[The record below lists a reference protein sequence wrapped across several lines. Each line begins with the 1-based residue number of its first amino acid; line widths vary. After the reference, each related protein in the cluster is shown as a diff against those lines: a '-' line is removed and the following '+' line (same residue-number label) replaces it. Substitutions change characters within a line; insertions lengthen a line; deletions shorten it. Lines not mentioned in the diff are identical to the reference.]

1 MTDETFDTDNE
12 NDDELYIVGLGT
24 SAGGLEALERFF
36 KQMPVNPRIAFCVVQ
51 HLSPDYKSHMVE
63 LLSKYTPITVQQAT
77 DGVEVKGGNIY
88 LLPPKKNMT
97 IFKNKLYLVDY
108 DRSHGLN
115 LPIDIL
121 FESLAKNSQSRAIAC
136 ILSGTGSDGTRGI
149 RAIKEYGGI
158 VLTQDD
164 SAKFDGMPRSAIA
177 THLVDYTTA
186 PEGMTEIIL
195 RYIAHPHPMNTIQ
208 QPPASEHEDRIDK
221 VLAIL
226 HDQNNMDFT
235 GYKLNTLIRRIERRM
250 SLFEIS
256 DLRDYITYLER
267 SANERRILV
276 KEFLIGVTRFLR
288 DTEAFDYMRTEIIP
302 ALLKDRARRD
312 QVRVWVPACSTGEE
326 AYSLAILFQDY
337 MEHTGH
343 FVDVKIFATDIDRD
357 ALNTAG
363 IGIFPESVLAD
374 IPEHYLE
381 RYFVREGDNY
391 QILRAIRGM
400 VVFAYQNLISD
411 PPFSRIDLVSCR
423 NVLIYLTPKVQNR
436 ILSTFQFSLKRD
448 GYLFLGSSE
457 SLGDRGADFTIK
469 SAKWKIYQYIGNYR
483 PTIPQTDTPQR
494 RPIIPREP
502 LPEKPATTAATGRGQ
517 SDPVLQ
523 SIVEQVLPPA
533 IVINPDMQL
542 IHAFGDVAQYLRPP
556 HGYQVNLNVLN
567 MLPEEL
573 VTPLS
578 TAIHR
583 TLSEEIDVTYRQI
596 SVGEQD
602 RAHFVTLKTRVFWQ
616 RGTQGKLVLITFERE
631 PLPEDHKPE
640 DDERT
645 TYHPSDSV
653 YHPSDSVNQRIFN
666 LEQELQFTREN
677 LQATI
682 EELETSNEELQ
693 ATNEE
698 LMAANEEL
706 QSTNEE
712 LESVNEELL
721 TVNNEHQIK
730 IRELSA
736 LNDDVNNLLRSIDIG
751 TVFLDADL
759 RVRKF
764 TPAAQE
770 SINLLD
776 QDIGRPMSHFAH
788 QFVTFDL
795 NERVLQVMETLAS
808 TECEVEHRDGRW
820 LLIRIMPYRTHANQ
834 ITGVVMTMVDIT
846 ELKQTAQQAES
857 SSHYAQTILNS
868 LAGQI
873 AVLDETGVIRQVN
886 ESWRQFAIDNGMP
899 AHHSDIG
906 TNYLEVCKNARGP
919 EAGGAPETYD
929 GLLSVMRGETNCFDV
944 VYPCHAP
951 HEERWFLLRAV
962 PLRGSEGSVVVSH
975 INITEQKQSE
985 RALARSEQRLALA
998 NDPSPLCLFEHDN
1011 LLNYLWIDNQNAPYV
1026 PQSGVG
1032 KNDRDFLSRAD
1043 AGYLTALKQDCLLN
1057 KQSAE
1062 ERLTLTYDG
1071 VTHTCHIKLDVVIG
1085 DSGQAIGLIGIYRDF
1100 QKAD

>member
-1 MTDETFDTDNE
+1 MTDDTFNHDNE
-12 NDDELYIVGLGT
+12 AGEELYIVGLGT

-63 LLSKYTPITVQQAT
+63 LLSKYTPIPVQQAT
-77 DGVEVKGGNIY
+77 DGVEVQGGNIY

-121 FESLAKNSQSRAIAC
+121 FDSLAKNSQSRAIAC

-164 SAKFDGMPRSAIA
+164 SAKFDGMPRSAVA
-177 THLVDYTTA
+177 TQLVDYTTA

-195 RYIAHPHPMNTIQ
+195 RYIAHPHPMNTVA
-208 QPPASEHEDRIDK
+208 QPPPNEREDLISK

-226 HDQNNMDFT
+226 HDQNNIDFT

-267 SANERRILV
+267 SANERRVLV
-276 KEFLIGVTRFLR
+276 KEFLIGVTRFFR
-288 DTEAFDYMRTEIIP
+288 DTEAFDHLRQHIIP
-302 ALLKDRARRD
+302 AILKDRALRD

-357 ALNTAG
+357 ALNAAG
-363 IGIFPESVLAD
+363 VGIFAESVLAD
-374 IPEHYLE
+374 IPAHYLE
-381 RYFVREGDNY
+381 RYFVREDDQY
-391 QILRAIRGM
+391 QILRSIRGM
-400 VVFAYQNLISD
+400 VVFAYQNLITD

-457 SLGDRGADFTIK
+457 SLGDRGADFVVK
-469 SAKWKIYQYIGNYR
+469 SAKWKIYQYLGNYR
-483 PTIPQTDTPQR
+483 PAIPQTDTPPR
-494 RPIIPREP
+494 RPTPQHEP
-502 LPEKPATTAATGRGQ
+502 QAEKPATPSGGRGQ

-533 IVINPDMQL
+533 IVVNADMQL

-556 HGYQVNLNVLN
+556 RGYQVSLNVLN

-583 TLSEEIDVTYRQI
+583 TLGEEIDVTYRQI
-596 SVGEQD
+596 RLGTDESP
-602 RAHFVTLKTRVFWQ
+602 HFITLKTRIFRQ
-616 RGTQGKLVLITFERE
+616 RGTTGKLVLITFERE
-631 PLPEDHKPE
+631 ALPEDHQPE

-645 TYHPSDSV
+645 AYRV
-653 YHPSDSVNQRIFN
+653 SDSVNQRIFN

-770 SINLLD
+770 SINLMD

-788 QFVTFDL
+788 QFVDFDL
-795 NERVLQVMETLAS
+795 NQRVLQVMETLAS
-808 TECEVEHRDGRW
+808 AECEVEHRDGRW
-820 LLIRIMPYRTHANQ
+820 LLIRIMPYRTHANH

-846 ELKQTAQQAES
+846 ELKHVAQQAES
-857 SSHYAQTILNS
+857 NSRYAQTVLNS
-868 LAGQI
+868 LTAQI

-886 ESWRQFAIDNGMP
+886 DAWRQFAVENGTP
-899 AHHSDIG
+899 AEHSDVG
-906 TNYLEVCKNARGP
+906 TNYLEVCKNARGRD
-919 EAGGAPETYD
+919 ASGAPEAYH
-929 GLLSVMRGETNCFDV
+929 GLLSVMRGETDSFDM

-962 PLRGSEGSVVVSH
+962 PLRRSEGSIVVSH
-975 INITEQKQSE
+975 INITAQKQIE
-985 RALARSEQRLALA
+985 RALARNEQRLALA
-998 NDPSPLCLFEHDN
+998 NDPNPLCLFEHDN
-1011 LLNYLWIDNQNAPYV
+1011 LLNYLWIDNRDAPYV
-1026 PQSGVG
+1026 PQSGGG

-1071 VTHTCHIKLDVVIG
+1071 VAYTCQIKLDVVIG
-1085 DSGQAIGLIGIYRDF
+1085 DNGQALGLIGVYRDF
-1100 QKAD
+1100 QPVD